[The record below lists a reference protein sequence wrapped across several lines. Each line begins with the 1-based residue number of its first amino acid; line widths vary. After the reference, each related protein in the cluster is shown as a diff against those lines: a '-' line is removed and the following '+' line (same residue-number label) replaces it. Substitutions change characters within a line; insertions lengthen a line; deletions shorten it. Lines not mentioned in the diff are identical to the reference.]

1 VFSVQTESLFDLAR
15 TLGEV
20 EQGLESMKALS
31 DLDAHSA
38 GSRAVSHAVK
48 DIIGNWSQGIG
59 DVTTATQQLQQLANG
74 AGRTYD
80 ETETAIRTA
89 AQQGRA

>member
-1 VFSVQTESLFDLAR
+1 MFSVQTESLFDLAR

-20 EQGLESMKALS
+20 EQGLESMNALS

-38 GSRAVSHAVK
+38 GSRQVSQAVEHF
-48 DIIGNWSQGIG
+48 IGNWSQGIG

-74 AGRTYD
+74 AARNYLD
-80 ETETAIRTA
+80 TETSIITA
-89 AQQGRA
+89 AER